1 MTARNAIII
10 TGASG
15 GVGAAATEALVR
27 KGESVIMACRN
38 CSKAAAVRDRILQR
52 VPDAQIEI
60 EELQLDSFASVRQ
73 FAARMQGRSI
83 KALFNNAGTIPR
95 TCRIC
100 EDGFEE
106 TLTVNYLSPYLLTRL
121 LLPTLG
127 PQGRVVNMISLSL
140 HIAKI
145 NKDFFSS
152 REKNFSQIGAYAS
165 SKLALMHFSIELS
178 RRCGVSVNMAD
189 PGIVDS
195 SMIRLDRWFDP
206 LADLIFRPLCKSPES
221 GAIPAVEALLSDKDC
236 CIFKGSKAHPIPQKQ
251 LNRQELSDWLWTETE
266 KLVHFL

>member
-60 EELQLDSFASVRQ
+60 EELHLDSFASVRQ
-73 FAARMQGRSI
+73 FAARMQGHSI

-106 TLTVNYLSPYLLTRL
+106 TLTVNY
-121 LLPTLG
+121 
-127 PQGRVVNMISLSL
+127 
-140 HIAKI
+140 
-145 NKDFFSS
+145 FF
-152 REKNFSQIGAYAS
+152 F
-165 SKLALMHFSIELS
+165 
-178 RRCGVSVNMAD
+178 C
-189 PGIVDS
+189 
-195 SMIRLDRWFDP
+195 
-206 LADLIFRPLCKSPES
+206 FR
-221 GAIPAVEALLSDKDC
+221 
-236 CIFKGSKAHPIPQKQ
+236 
-251 LNRQELSDWLWTETE
+251 
-266 KLVHFL
+266 